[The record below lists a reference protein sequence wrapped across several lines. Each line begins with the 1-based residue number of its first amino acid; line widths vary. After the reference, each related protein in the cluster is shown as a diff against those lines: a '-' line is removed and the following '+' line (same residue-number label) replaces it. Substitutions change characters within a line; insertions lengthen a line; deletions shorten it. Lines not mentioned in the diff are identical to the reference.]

1 MKYKYFVSYFDTRNT
16 NGFGFG
22 RCEVT
27 LKEKIEC
34 VDDIEFLEEELLK
47 NMEECRKV
55 IIINYQLM
63 KTTKK

>member
-1 MKYKYFVSYFDTRNT
+1 MKYNYFVSYFDTTNN

-34 VDDIEFLEEELLK
+34 IDDIEFLEEELLK
-47 NMEECRKV
+47 GIEECKKV
-55 IIINYQLM
+55 TIINYQLM
-63 KTTKK
+63 KTIKK

>member
-1 MKYKYFVSYFDTRNT
+1 MKYNYFVSYFDTTNN

-34 VDDIEFLEEELLK
+34 IDDIEFLEEELLK
-47 NMEECRKV
+47 DIEECKKV
-55 IIINYQLM
+55 TIINYQLM
-63 KTTKK
+63 KTIKK